1 MSISSLLWDS
11 VFIVFTECWYDI
23 VHSMISLLVVNIIF
37 DSAATISVTMS
48 LLTLPSSRPGTMT
61 QSIYLLTLQS
71 PLSISLK
78 QMYASQFLVVLPLQH
93 IDNDERLSSFANI
106 AIIVIVLDIDTVAV
120 VMGMYVNW

>member
-1 MSISSLLWDS
+1 
-11 VFIVFTECWYDI
+11 
-23 VHSMISLLVVNIIF
+23 MISLLVVNIIF